1 MAARR
6 IQKTVRPA
14 TRAFSHDSV
23 VNAAFAQ
30 NSQEIQQFAPPAPV
44 QFATTLFTSPQ
55 VMSALQMGA
64 TMTNDILRTLTIPV
78 RLQGPEDLMNQGV
91 LPPTEYTPR
100 DMVQNDTRHGHET
113 EQNFFAETSHEVN
126 GTEEQPTASTSNA
139 GIPDLFQVKHDFA
152 QRAAQNQLGRALHQ
166 RHEVEGTLPAAFE
179 AVSDFPAY
187 AEWMP
192 WCDFG
197 RNVGDISKPNYNCV
211 VGFGIEAPVVGRLG
225 DQVHYDVMVH
235 RPDATRE
242 YARCV
247 ATTTPAG
254 FAYGDVLIYD
264 WKFAKH
270 PTKPDTH
277 VNVVLDVYFQAKS
290 WYYMPVW
297 DSLENK
303 VIADM
308 VKAFKK
314 RIIYLS
320 ADGCPPGMVPA

>member
-1 MAARR
+1 
-6 IQKTVRPA
+6 
-14 TRAFSHDSV
+14 
-23 VNAAFAQ
+23 
-30 NSQEIQQFAPPAPV
+30 
-44 QFATTLFTSPQ
+44 
-55 VMSALQMGA
+55 
-64 TMTNDILRTLTIPV
+64 
-78 RLQGPEDLMNQGV
+78 MNQGV
-91 LPPTEYTPR
+91 LPPTEYAPG
-100 DMVQNDTRHGHET
+100 DMVQNDNNDGHAT
-113 EQNFFAETSHEVN
+113 QNFFAEEVYQAN
-126 GTEEQPTASTSNA
+126 GIEEQSILTSNA
-139 GIPDLFQVKHDFA
+139 GVPDLFQVKRDFA
-152 QRAAQNQLGRALHQ
+152 QRASQSQLGRALHQ
-166 RHEVEGTLPAAFE
+166 RHEVEGMLPAAFE

-197 RNVGDISKPNYNCV
+197 RNVGDTSQANYKCV
-211 VGFGIEAPVVGRLG
+211 VGFGIEAPIVGRLG

-235 RPDATRE
+235 RPNSKGE

-277 VNVVLDVYFQAKS
+277 VDVVLDVYFEAKS

-308 VKAFKK
+308 VVAFKK
-314 RIIYLS
+314 RILYLS
-320 ADGCPPGMVPA
+320 AEQCPPGMVPA